1 MRGEEDWR
9 ATLVQGVVIRLY
21 VLWEKLSEKGSK
33 ASSSSSSSSYQHLQ
47 MYTIVQPAQHK
58 CDCRILPSY
67 TFLFLIGSIFA
78 PVPVRTK

>member
-9 ATLVQGVVIRLY
+9 AALVQGVVIRLY

-33 ASSSSSSSSYQHLQ
+33 ASSSSSYQNLQ

-78 PVPVRTK
+78 PIPVQTK

>member
-9 ATLVQGVVIRLY
+9 AAFVQGVVIRLY

-33 ASSSSSSSSYQHLQ
+33 ASSSSSSSSSYQNLQ

-58 CDCRILPSY
+58 CDCRILPTY
-67 TFLFLIGSIFA
+67 TFLFLI
-78 PVPVRTK
+78 

>member
-33 ASSSSSSSSYQHLQ
+33 ASSSPSSSYQHLQ